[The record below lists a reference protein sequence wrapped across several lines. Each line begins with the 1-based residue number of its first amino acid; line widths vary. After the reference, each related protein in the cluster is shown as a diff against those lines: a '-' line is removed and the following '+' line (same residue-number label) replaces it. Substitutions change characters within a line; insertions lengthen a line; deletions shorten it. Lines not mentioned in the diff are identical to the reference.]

1 MGKFEEQQPLPS
13 TVVGSET
20 PDQNPENRCRIKR
33 FVGFRCVSVLL
44 LGAAVLLSAVFWLPP
59 FLQDGD
65 QPDLGLDSQFGGHS
79 IVASFKI
86 EKPVDF
92 LKANIL
98 QLEDDIF
105 DEIGGV
111 ATTKVVVIFLETL
124 AGSNITKVVFVVDPD
139 DAEYSVISSTAQ
151 SLIKSSFVS
160 LVISQSSLSL
170 TKALFGE
177 PFSFEVLK
185 FPGGITVI
193 PPQSAFPL
201 QKMQIPFNFTLNF
214 SIYQIQE
221 NFNELTSQL
230 KSGLHLASNENLY
243 VKLTNQMGS
252 TVDPP
257 TIVQSSVLLAV
268 GNTSSQPRLKQ
279 LAKTITGSHSRN
291 LGLNNTVF
299 GRVKQ
304 VHLSSIL
311 QHSLHGGDGTAT
323 SWSPSPAPVP
333 QPHSH
338 HAHHPHHHHP
348 HHHHPHHVGVHL
360 APSSAP
366 APEKSFAPSAPPKR
380 SGCQNGNK
388 GIGRSHFGP
397 AVAPVAAP
405 PEYSAASPNVHVVP
419 PPPVYHQIPASSPL
433 PNVAFSKAQPPSK
446 GVSDEKPTD
455 VTPSPSPLS
464 SSSSIESPCP
474 TLQWVFPL
482 FLLLILSL

>member
-1 MGKFEEQQPLPS
+1 
-13 TVVGSET
+13 
-20 PDQNPENRCRIKR
+20 
-33 FVGFRCVSVLL
+33 
-44 LGAAVLLSAVFWLPP
+44 
-59 FLQDGD
+59 
-65 QPDLGLDSQFGGHS
+65 
-79 IVASFKI
+79 
-86 EKPVDF
+86 
-92 LKANIL
+92 
-98 QLEDDIF
+98 
-105 DEIGGV
+105 
-111 ATTKVVVIFLETL
+111 
-124 AGSNITKVVFVVDPD
+124 
-139 DAEYSVISSTAQ
+139 
-151 SLIKSSFVS
+151 
-160 LVISQSSLSL
+160 
-170 TKALFGE
+170 
-177 PFSFEVLK
+177 
-185 FPGGITVI
+185 
-193 PPQSAFPL
+193 
-201 QKMQIPFNFTLNF
+201 MQ
-214 SIYQIQE
+214 
-221 NFNELTSQL
+221 
-230 KSGLHLASNENLY
+230 NLY

-348 HHHHPHHVGVHL
+348 HHHHPHHGGVHL

-397 AVAPVAAP
+397 AAAPVAAP

-464 SSSSIESPCP
+464 SSCELHSFLLLRFEVMQSSNIICFIIIG
-474 TLQWVFPL
+474 TTVHAKKDIWVFLNVLQLSLTVKEMSFLVQLLFAGRTIEVL
-482 FLLLILSL
+482 FLLCAPFGSIAEDWNYLFCQGCRTDRLCKRSSRSEQF